1 MRRETLLQAG
11 RTIQTATCF
20 LAFLTAPL
28 SAQPAGDG
36 NIVKVGSYFTQ
47 TYSGD
52 IAGRARLRVNAVGDI
67 TILGADSPTVSY
79 RIVLRVKAGSEQ
91 EARQYFQ
98 QARAGAASSTDTTT
112 LVVGE
117 IDCGRCGLDAEIQ
130 MTVPQATADAVIVS
144 RGGKLDVRGIRG
156 RVNAD
161 SAGGTI
167 IFDQIGGDVLVT
179 TGGGNI
185 ELGAIGQDV
194 RCETAGG
201 SITLASS
208 GGDAVLNSAGGGI
221 TVGRVRGRL
230 QAETV
235 GGSIEAEFVGGKVAA
250 ATTGGS
256 ISIGEAGGE
265 VTVDTAGGTIR
276 VSSAPGGIHAETAS
290 GDIRLNDVAGRVYAL
305 SAAGNVQAYFVS
317 NRQMM
322 DSLIE
327 TNAGSIVL
335 FLPADMRVT
344 IEAMV
349 DYARNVQRIE
359 SEFPDI
365 QITRGDSFSGVQAV
379 GRLNGGGPVL
389 RVRNTS
395 GRIIIRR
402 RE

>member
-1 MRRETLLQAG
+1 MLQAT
-11 RTIQTATCF
+11 RSLQSAACF
-20 LAFLTAPL
+20 LAVLAAPL
-28 SAQPAGDG
+28 DAQTAGG
-36 NIVKVGSYFTQ
+36 PIVKDGAYFTQ
-47 TYSGD
+47 TYQGEVP
-52 IAGRARLRVNAVGDI
+52 GRPRLRISALGEI
-67 TILGADSPTVSY
+67 TVRGADTQTVSY
-79 RIVLRVKAGSEQ
+79 NILLKVRAGSEQ
-91 EARQYFQ
+91 EARQYFE
-98 QARAGAASSTDTTT
+98 QAQAGASSNADTAT
-112 LVVGE
+112 LGIGQV
-117 IDCGRCGLDAEIQ
+117 DCGRCGLRAEIE
-130 MTVPQATADAVIVS
+130 MTVPQTIADAVIVT
-144 RGGKLDVRGIRG
+144 RGGELDVRGIRG

-167 IFDQIGGDVLVT
+167 TLDQIGGDVLVT

-185 ELGAIGQDV
+185 ELGAIGKNV

-221 TVGRVRGRL
+221 RVGDVRGRL

-235 GGSIEAEFVGGKVAA
+235 GGNIEAKFVGGKIAA
-250 ATTGGS
+250 ATSGGS
-256 ISIGEAGGE
+256 IVVGEAGGE
-265 VTVDTAGGTIR
+265 VTVDTAGGAIR
-276 VSSAPGGIHAETAS
+276 VARAPAGIHAETAS
-290 GDIRLNDVAGRVYAL
+290 GDIQLNDVAGRVYAL
-305 SAAGNVQAYFVS
+305 SAAGNVQAYFIAD
-317 NRQMM
+317 RQMM

-344 IEAMV
+344 VEAMV
-349 DYARNVQRIE
+349 DFARNLQRIE

-365 QITRGDSFSGVQAV
+365 QVTRGDSFGGVQAV

-395 GRIIIRR
+395 GRIYIRR